1 MEEAQLMQGCG
12 AMDLDTRGWEDQFD
26 ARDRRPILPVNYLGR
41 LARCGYR
48 WRRYLHR
55 QQQRPLANWAEVA
68 TPILPA
74 PIVQL
79 VGIDAV
85 RQRNPCDRRASGHRF
100 LHALTF
106 VLDRIAASGAL
117 RGTHYTKRIAHE
129 NTCTSQKIHGHVS

>member
-1 MEEAQLMQGCG
+1 
-12 AMDLDTRGWEDQFD
+12 MDHDTRVGEDQFD

-79 VGIDAV
+79 VGIDAA
-85 RQRNPCDRRASGHRF
+85 RQRNPFDRRASGHRV
-100 LHALTF
+100 LHDLTF
-106 VLDRIAASGAL
+106 VLDRIAESGAL
-117 RGTHYTKRIAHE
+117 PVTLYTKRIDH
-129 NTCTSQKIHGHVS
+129 KKKKGR

>member
-1 MEEAQLMQGCG
+1 
-12 AMDLDTRGWEDQFD
+12 MDHDTRGWEDQFD

-74 PIVQL
+74 PIAGQT
-79 VGIDAV
+79 G
-85 RQRNPCDRRASGHRF
+85 QTRAMEESSNASVESCHRGV
-100 LHALTF
+100 AKS
-106 VLDRIAASGAL
+106 AKG
-117 RGTHYTKRIAHE
+117 
-129 NTCTSQKIHGHVS
+129 